1 MFGWNIIN
9 IQFNEN
15 VRLLPYIELKMYH
28 IVSLSRLLSPLS
40 LYLIIDSRQNIQWM
54 EILSQILWYV
64 TMFICQC
71 LQLYSVSLPFLKKQE
86 NRNIFVEDIEIVFP
100 EVFMLN
106 CTCLRWLTVSQDY
119 KLSKNLIKAIL

>member
-1 MFGWNIIN
+1 
-9 IQFNEN
+9 
-15 VRLLPYIELKMYH
+15 
-28 IVSLSRLLSPLS
+28 
-40 LYLIIDSRQNIQWM
+40 
-54 EILSQILWYV
+54 
-64 TMFICQC
+64 MFICQG